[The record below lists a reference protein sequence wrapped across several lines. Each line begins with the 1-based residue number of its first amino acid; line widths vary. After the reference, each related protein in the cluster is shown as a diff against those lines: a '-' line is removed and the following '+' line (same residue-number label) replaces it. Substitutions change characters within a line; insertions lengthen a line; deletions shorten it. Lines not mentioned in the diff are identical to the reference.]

1 MKKKYK
7 NFIGLLCITGAMCFC
22 VACGRDVQ
30 TSVYSQERASENM
43 IRDTEQ
49 AGENTE
55 QESEAAVQ
63 QATAQE
69 EIHSRDTEDTKKIK
83 IQKTQQKNKNIQW
96 LLMQDIRRM
105 EIHD

>member
-49 AGENTE
+49 SGENTE
-55 QESEAAVQ
+55 QERGSGC
-63 QATAQE
+63 ATGNCTG
-69 EIHSRDTEDTKKIK
+69 RN
-83 IQKTQQKNKNIQW
+83 TQ
-96 LLMQDIRRM
+96 
-105 EIHD
+105 

>member
-1 MKKKYK
+1 M
-7 NFIGLLCITGAMCFC
+7 FLRGLWQRCA
-22 VACGRDVQ
+22 D
-30 TSVYSQERASENM
+30 SVYSQERASENV

-49 AGENTE
+49 SGENTE
-55 QESEAAVQ
+55 QEREAAVQ

-69 EIHSRDTEDTKKIK
+69 EIHSRNTEDT
-83 IQKTQQKNKNIQW
+83 QKDKNTENTTEEQNIQW

>member
-1 MKKKYK
+1 MEFYRPVVH
-7 NFIGLLCITGAMCFC
+7 NRNNVFC

-30 TSVYSQERASENM
+30 TSVYSQERASENV

-49 AGENTE
+49 SGENTE
-55 QESEAAVQ
+55 QEREAAVQ

-69 EIHSRDTEDTKKIK
+69 EIHSRNTKDT
-83 IQKTQQKNKNIQW
+83 QKDKNTENTTEEQNIQW